1 MPGLQ
6 WVAGWR
12 RLLAAAA
19 LTALGSL
26 QAASAEEPGFVPL
39 FDGKTL
45 GGWIGATEGYK
56 VEEGAIV
63 CIPEK
68 GGNLL
73 SEREYADFDLKFDF
87 RLAPHGNNGIAIR
100 APREGHVATLGMEIQ
115 ILDNTHPKYATL
127 APYQYHGSVYG
138 VIPAK
143 RGYLRPVGEWNEQEI
158 RCRGSQVTVIL
169 NGETIVDGDVA
180 AACQPKPLD
189 GKDHPGVL
197 RKSGH
202 VGFLGHGEPV
212 AFRNVRIKPL

>member
-1 MPGLQ
+1 MTGLCRMNT
-6 WVAGWR
+6 WR
-12 RLLAAAA
+12 TVLATATFLVSCFQVAAAD
-19 LTALGSL
+19 
-26 QAASAEEPGFVPL
+26 EPGFVPL
-39 FDGKTL
+39 FDGKSL
-45 GGWIGATEGYK
+45 AGWIGATNGYK
-56 VEEGAIV
+56 VEDGTIV

-73 SEREYADFDLKFDF
+73 SEREYGDFDLKLEF

-115 ILDNTHPKYATL
+115 VLDNTHAKYATL

-169 NGETIVDGDVA
+169 NGETIVDGDVLA
-180 AACQPKPLD
+180 ASRPHTLD
-189 GKDHPGVL
+189 GKDHPGL
-197 RKSGH
+197 KRTTGH

-212 AFRNVRIKPL
+212 AFRNIRIKPL